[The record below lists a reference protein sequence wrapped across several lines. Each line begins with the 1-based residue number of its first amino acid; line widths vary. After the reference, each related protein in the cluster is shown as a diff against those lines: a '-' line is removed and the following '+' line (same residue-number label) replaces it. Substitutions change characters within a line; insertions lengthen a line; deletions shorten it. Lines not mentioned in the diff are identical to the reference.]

1 LVAES
6 VRAGGVVEDEM
17 VGRKDMNG
25 TDEREGMGCI
35 AWTMATIVLAIALAM
50 FSCGCED
57 DGDRTTINE
66 SDIIVGSN
74 SQVVVVSGNSGTVA
88 IDQTTSETGD
98 DPSIFVSGNTG
109 RVYVTTRPYIP
120 EPEPEEP

>member
-1 LVAES
+1 MTGTDDREGA
-6 VRAGGVVEDEM
+6 GVVM
-17 VGRKDMNG
+17 WV
-25 TDEREGMGCI
+25 
-35 AWTMATIVLAIALAM
+35 AVALLAFAVVLFA
-50 FSCGCED
+50 CGCED
-57 DGDRTTINE
+57 DSDTTINE
-66 SDIIVGSN
+66 AQDIIVGSN

-120 EPEPEEP
+120 SPEPEEP